1 MFIRKYRSPGA
12 VADRS
17 KWRRWAGLCRGCA
30 GGTPALP
37 GSLHPHKKPGTWFT
51 SCRGIR
57 QDALCK
63 PRVSLPLEGESARPG
78 RSPQSSRW
86 GANTRL
92 TYKDNLHGWTG
103 YTGWFDESFHRL
115 EFDHHL
121 FFNKDSENP
130 LPSSLMTLNPHRIIA
145 RVSLACSSFPSCL
158 SCLSMFLIME
168 RIIDLRAPAPLPP
181 PPSASAFACRLGFC
195 DSPSRGE

>member
-1 MFIRKYRSPGA
+1 MPGVVRAGRPRSQEAFIHTKNREHRLHH
-12 VADRS
+12 
-17 KWRRWAGLCRGCA
+17 AGESGK
-30 GGTPALP
+30 TPHA
-37 GSLHPHKKPGTWFT
+37 SLEYH
-51 SCRGIR
+51 S
-57 QDALCK
+57 
-63 PRVSLPLEGESARPG
+63 PLEGESARPG
-78 RSPQSSRW
+78 RSPQSSRR
-86 GANTRL
+86 GANARL

-130 LPSSLMTLNPHRIIA
+130 LPSSLMTAKPHRIIA
-145 RVSLACSSFPSCL
+145 PVSFACSSFPSCL

-168 RIIDLRAPAPLPP
+168 RGFDPRARPRRHPP
-181 PPSASAFACRLGFC
+181 TASAFAWRLRFC